1 MASNSAGGEQSRS
14 EYKQK
19 HAFDFVLV
27 FEIWSYAMSCPQ
39 PQKKYCISLL
49 RQKKDVPSFECSIEE
64 VCKTKRVGCNKI
76 SMWGG
81 ILWISVNNLL
91 PRIISVFDTNAQF
104 FQLCRIF

>member
-49 RQKKDVPSFECSIEE
+49 RQKKRCAKFWMFYWRGLQNQES
-64 VCKTKRVGCNKI
+64 G
-76 SMWGG
+76 
-81 ILWISVNNLL
+81 L
-91 PRIISVFDTNAQF
+91 Q
-104 FQLCRIF
+104 